1 MTQEDLK
8 ELSKDNLQNII
19 LKLQEF
25 LSEDQKQKLQEIINF
40 YTTQGMNKQVTS
52 TEIGMSEKFVKEK
65 MLQIQ
70 NWKNQID
77 EGDLYL
83 EIEEYEEYFYPVLLQ
98 I

>member
-25 LSEDQKQKLQEIINF
+25 LSEDQKQKLQKIINF

-52 TEIGMSEKFVKEK
+52 TKIGMSEKFVKEK

-70 NWKNQID
+70 KTWKIRWTLKWKSKKNVENIK
-77 EGDLYL
+77 
-83 EIEEYEEYFYPVLLQ
+83 
-98 I
+98 

>member
-25 LSEDQKQKLQEIINF
+25 LSEDQKQKLQKIINF

-52 TEIGMSEKFVKEK
+52 TKIGMSEKFVKEK

-70 NWKNQID
+70 KTWKIR
-77 EGDLYL
+77 
-83 EIEEYEEYFYPVLLQ
+83 
-98 I
+98 

>member
-52 TEIGMSEKFVKEK
+52 TEIGMSEKFVKE
-65 MLQIQ
+65 
-70 NWKNQID
+70 
-77 EGDLYL
+77 
-83 EIEEYEEYFYPVLLQ
+83 
-98 I
+98 

>member
-40 YTTQGMNKQVTS
+40 YTTQGMNK
-52 TEIGMSEKFVKEK
+52 
-65 MLQIQ
+65 
-70 NWKNQID
+70 
-77 EGDLYL
+77 
-83 EIEEYEEYFYPVLLQ
+83 
-98 I
+98 